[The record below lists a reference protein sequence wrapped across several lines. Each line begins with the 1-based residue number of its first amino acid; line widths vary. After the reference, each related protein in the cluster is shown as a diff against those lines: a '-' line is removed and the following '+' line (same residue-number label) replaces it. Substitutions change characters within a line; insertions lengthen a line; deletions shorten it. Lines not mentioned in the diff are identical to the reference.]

1 MKIHLDSPEE
11 EARIELIPLIDV
23 IFCILTF
30 FLLAAL
36 QLTRQQAI
44 SVDLPKAST
53 GQPQMR
59 EMMVVSLDT
68 FGQIYIDQ
76 IPVTPPQL
84 DQVLQKYQTR
94 NPGGLMVLYAPKDAK
109 YNDVVQI
116 LDRMRLVGGDRV
128 ALATL
133 PSGAAPPS
141 PNPTPG
147 NPGLNAPPNSNP
159 GSGNLFP
166 RAVPPTAPSTPNLYQ
181 IPSPQGQNPNLPPQ
195 APGGTGTMDSLP
207 PLTPTP
213 GLTPAPSQLT
223 PAPGFTPAP
232 SQP

>member
-59 EMMVVSLDT
+59 EMMVVSIDT

-141 PNPTPG
+141 PTATPG
-147 NPGLNAPPNSNP
+147 NPGFNAPPTSNP

-181 IPSPQGQNPNLPPQ
+181 IPSPQGQNPNFAPQ

-207 PLTPTP
+207 AL
-213 GLTPAPSQLT
+213 A